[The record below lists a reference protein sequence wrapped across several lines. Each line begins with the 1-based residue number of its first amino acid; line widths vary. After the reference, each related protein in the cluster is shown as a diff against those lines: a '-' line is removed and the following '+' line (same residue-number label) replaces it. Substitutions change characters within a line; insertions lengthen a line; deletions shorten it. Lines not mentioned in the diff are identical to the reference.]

1 MQRNEGVHL
10 HTVEKDLDHDE
21 TGSFECE
28 CSALAEEANELKLNF
43 TIGRC
48 FFFFWLVHVDG
59 KSKRIDGWLWENTG
73 NSDDLPRKQP
83 QEISCFRNKQKK
95 KVPSAIIPHDRIKG
109 GGKKKTLTKTMI
121 INLPFGSWILNAK
134 EIKRIATGL
143 KALSIW
149 IKETLRVR

>member
-1 MQRNEGVHL
+1 MREQR
-10 HTVEKDLDHDE
+10 
-21 TGSFECE
+21 
-28 CSALAEEANELKLNF
+28 
-43 TIGRC
+43 IGRGSQRAQIELHHRPL
-48 FFFFWLVHVDG
+48 FFFWLVHGDE

-73 NSDDLPRKQP
+73 NSGDLPRKQP

-95 KVPSAIIPHDRIKG
+95 VPSAIIPHDRIKG
-109 GGKKKTLTKTMI
+109 RRKKKTLTKTMI